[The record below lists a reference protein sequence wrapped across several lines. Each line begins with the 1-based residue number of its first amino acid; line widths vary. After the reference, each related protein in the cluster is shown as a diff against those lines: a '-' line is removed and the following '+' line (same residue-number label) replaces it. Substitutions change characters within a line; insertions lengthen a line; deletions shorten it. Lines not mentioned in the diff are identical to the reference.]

1 MKPALMIW
9 LLLPATSAWAHRDPL
24 GVVGMVKA
32 SCQAACQAQVEA
44 TCGALVNDEAT
55 ACASEVLD
63 AFRRADPRQ
72 VLATSD
78 SAGAV
83 LCQKPNGLVIL
94 RSANQGCKPREME
107 IGAVGEPGEV
117 GPPGPTGP
125 AGAGAPG
132 PPGPPGVAGPLGP
145 IGPPGSPGPAGVAGP
160 IGPIGPVGPIGPTGP
175 QGLQGVTGAPGVTGT
190 TGVTGPT
197 GPPGQGIGV
206 LVTVR
211 TASVVSGVRPDSGV
225 LLNATAMCPPG
236 QQATGGGVQATPSNS
251 EDQSRLHT
259 LESGP
264 TAESPPRGW
273 FAVIGTTQRFSAGS
287 TLTLT
292 VLVLCVQA
300 PS

>member
-1 MKPALMIW
+1 MIW
-9 LLLPATSAWAHRDPL
+9 LLVLARSAGAHRDPL
-24 GVVGMVKA
+24 GMVGTLKA

-44 TCGALVNDEAT
+44 TCGALVDDEAT
-55 ACASEVLD
+55 ACANEILD
-63 AFRRADPRQ
+63 AYRRAGPGQ
-72 VLATSD
+72 VSGTSNAD
-78 SAGAV
+78 GAV

-94 RSANQGCKPREME
+94 RAASQGCKPREMA
-107 IGAVGEPGEV
+107 IGTLGQPGEV
-117 GPPGPTGP
+117 GPPGPPGPPGP

-132 PPGPPGVAGPLGP
+132 PAGPPGVAGPLGP
-145 IGPPGSPGPAGVAGP
+145 T
-160 IGPIGPVGPIGPTGP
+160 GPTGP
-175 QGLQGVTGAPGVTGT
+175 QGIQGAPGPPGATGT
-190 TGVTGPT
+190 TGTTGPT

-211 TASVVSGVRPDSGV
+211 TASSVSGVRPDAGV

-236 QQATGGGVQATPSNS
+236 QQATGGGVQATPSDP

-264 TAESPPRGW
+264 TAETPPRGW
-273 FAVIGTTQRFSAGS
+273 FAIIGTTQRFSPGS

-300 PS
+300 PPEEGPGTSSVLR

>member
-1 MKPALMIW
+1 VRPVLTIW
-9 LLLPATSAWAHRDPL
+9 LLLLATSTWARRQPL

-44 TCGALVNDEAT
+44 TCGALADDGAT
-55 ACASEVLD
+55 ACANEILD
-63 AFRRADPRQ
+63 ACRRADPRQ
-72 VLATSD
+72 ICAATNA
-78 SAGAV
+78 AGGV

-94 RSANQGCKPREME
+94 RAATQGCKPRETAL
-107 IGAVGEPGEV
+107 GTVGEPGEV

-125 AGAGAPG
+125 TGPVVPGPDGPPGLAGPIGPIGPQG
-132 PPGPPGVAGPLGP
+132 PPGPPGVAGP
-145 IGPPGSPGPAGVAGP
+145 
-160 IGPIGPVGPIGPTGP
+160 IGPVGPGGPIGPTGP
-175 QGLQGVTGAPGVTGT
+175 QGLQGVTGPPGATGT
-190 TGVTGPT
+190 TGTTGPT

-211 TASVVSGVRPDSGV
+211 TATAVSGVSPDAGV

-236 QQATGGGVQATPSNS
+236 QQATGGGVQATPSNPA
-251 EDQSRLHT
+251 DQSRLHT

-273 FAVIGTTQRFSAGS
+273 FAVIGTTQRFASGS